1 MAAQD
6 QKLRTLYI
14 MNILLEKTDENHIL
28 NASEIMQY
36 LKTSYDVESDRKTI
50 YSAVETLRQFG
61 LDIIQ
66 VKGKVSGYYI
76 GSRDFEL
83 PELKLL
89 VDAVQSSK
97 FITGRKSTELIKKL
111 EKMTSVYEAEQLQ
124 RQVFIYNRIKTD
136 NETIYYN
143 VDTLHDAIYQ
153 NRQISFQYAEWTVKK
168 ELKLKHDGAWYQV
181 SPWALS
187 WDDENYYLIAYDE
200 KADMI
205 KHYRVD
211 KMQHISLTADE
222 RKGESHFNRF
232 DLAAFAKKTFG
243 MYGGKDES
251 VILLCENAIIGV
263 LLDRFGQDIWV
274 SPYDGTHVKVR
285 VNVALSKQFFGWLT
299 GVGEQIQILQ
309 PQEVRQAYE
318 AYLQEILD
326 RYAAYKERI

>member
-28 NASEIMQY
+28 NASEIMQC

-66 VKGKVSGYYI
+66 IKGKVSGYYI

-211 KMQHISLTADE
+211 KMQHISLTEEE
-222 RKGESHFNRF
+222 RMGESHFNRF

-251 VILLCENAIIGV
+251 VTLLCENSIIGV
-263 LLDRFGQDIWV
+263 LIDRFGQDIWLT
-274 SPYDGTHVKVR
+274 PYDETYVKVR